1 MKKKTSWDE
10 VTKMNEVKALRQLN
24 NHPNIIKI
32 KELSLKDDLL
42 NIVFEFCDKN
52 LYQEMQVKAQK
63 NQKYNEA
70 EIRDVMLQTLQG
82 LTYIHKNGYM
92 HRDIKPENLLLS
104 VK

>member
-1 MKKKTSWDE
+1 M
-10 VTKMNEVKALRQLN
+10 
-24 NHPNIIKI
+24 
-32 KELSLKDDLL
+32 

-52 LYQEMQVKAQK
+52 LYQEMQIKAQK

-82 LTYIHKNGYM
+82 LVYIHKNGYM

-104 VK
+104 VKQINLKQGGDNKVGVSAGITTSQIKLADFGLARDSR